1 MRALD
6 GINLEVM
13 NGEILGLVGLY
24 GAGKA
29 TTRILA
35 GIMLPSS
42 GTVIIDCMDI
52 VKLKKSASLGVGW
65 VPEAPA
71 FEQNTRPVSLL
82 RYCGRLYN
90 IGKRDLESR
99 IEELLKATGL
109 SSHTD
114 RKLKVHS

>member
-1 MRALD
+1 
-6 GINLEVM
+6 M
-13 NGEILGLVGLY
+13 NGEILGLDGLN

-29 TTRILA
+29 TTIILA
-35 GIMLPSS
+35 GIMLPRS

-52 VKLKKSASLGVGW
+52 VKLKKSASFGVCW
-65 VPEAPA
+65 VLEVPA
-71 FEQNTRPVSLL
+71 FEQNTRPVPLL

-114 RKLKVHS
+114 RKLKVRS